1 MARRVYREETVRS
14 VLDALA
20 AGGSIAD
27 VASAT
32 GVPESTVRRWRAEM
46 VAAATPTLIEAVGRV
61 LEAIVGRQRPG
72 RSSGPAGVRGANGGT
87 SEGGDAVSGAHFAEQ
102 DLDRSAIALPLL
114 DAMHAERQK
123 RALPAH
129 VLRDGDQ
136 FSVMIDLNQQFAEG
150 RERARARVQEIIES
164 VVAAMP
170 GSEEHAPHPAL
181 PERLWNAARNYI
193 FAWLTARQIQ
203 EVVRQDSADGWEQRA
218 IFRIWPNHP
227 VETLLDRSV
236 RTIKGDA
243 AVNAFGADGA
253 GITWAVIDSGVRD
266 DHPHFATHGNLQLPT
281 GVTHQDFTDAEVAS
295 PLTDEHGHGTHVA
308 GIIAGCWPEA
318 EQAFGAPRAL
328 TWRRDEGNRRV
339 ASGVEVKG
347 IRGVAPATTIVSYKV
362 VDAHGRSDAS
372 RVIAAL
378 DHIASV
384 NDDGPMLRIHGV
396 NLSLGY
402 PFDPEWYACGH
413 SLLCVAVN
421 RLVKSGVVVVCAAG
435 NSGYGVLEADDGG
448 ARRQGLLMSIHD
460 PGNAEFA
467 LTVGSTH
474 RDEPHRYGASY
485 FSSKG
490 PTGDGRAKPD
500 LVAPGEKIRS
510 ANAQFDQAAAEG
522 SEGQFPYIEKSGTSA
537 AAPHVSGAIAA
548 FLSVR
553 REFIGRSEFV
563 KELFM
568 RTATDLQRDR
578 HLQGAGL
585 VDLTR
590 ALHAV

>member
-308 GIIAGCWPEA
+308 GIISGCWPEA